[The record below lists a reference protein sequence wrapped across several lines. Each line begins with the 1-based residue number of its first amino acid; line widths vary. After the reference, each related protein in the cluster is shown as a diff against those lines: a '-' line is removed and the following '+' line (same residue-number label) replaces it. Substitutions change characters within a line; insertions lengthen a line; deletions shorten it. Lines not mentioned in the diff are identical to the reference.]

1 MSYFILAAIKASYA
15 LPRGIAAFFT
25 LRTYQHKLLP
35 LLLLILS
42 IYIFS
47 IYEIFKF
54 SNSRVPKLFTI
65 LQIFDTLWEVSQMS
79 EFQCCKIS
87 NFLFI
92 KILNFQTPNTSNI
105 KFSNLKN
112 SIKNHTNFATEI
124 LQNFVSEYQ
133 KINEQISRIW
143 HLHHR
148 TYYDSIQNKS
158 KCAALDT
165 PCATRVSVHAK
176 NRTLARNVEKI
187 SLVCSREISGM
198 QGPHLLSIAPTRLT
212 YTRTRSQ
219 ACCAPRA
226 TSSRIPFPSKV
237 HTNGICCTPVPTYV
251 GIITIY

>member
-1 MSYFILAAIKASYA
+1 MYKALYQNIRKSA
-15 LPRGIAAFFT
+15 NKFQGFG
-25 LRTYQHKLLP
+25 TY
-35 LLLLILS
+35 IVVR
-42 IYIFS
+42 ITIRY
-47 IYEIFKF
+47 
-54 SNSRVPKLFTI
+54 RTI
-65 LQIFDTLWEVSQMS
+65 LMW
-79 EFQCCKIS
+79 
-87 NFLFI
+87 
-92 KILNFQTPNTSNI
+92 
-105 KFSNLKN
+105 
-112 SIKNHTNFATEI
+112 
-124 LQNFVSEYQ
+124 
-133 KINEQISRIW
+133 
-143 HLHHR
+143 
-148 TYYDSIQNKS
+148 S

-237 HTNGICCTPVPTYV
+237 HTNGICCTPVLTYV